1 MRRLNSLL
9 CESPWPGRV
18 RIECAGR
25 DLLGEER
32 AHLLAQ
38 RLAFGRQADLIEVS
52 AAVAIVS
59 VHQRA
64 ATSGQNSSAPRA
76 AIRLPSAAAQ
86 WLSLPKSSRQASRRS
101 V

>member
-9 CESPWPGRV
+9 CESPWPGRE
-18 RIECAGR
+18 RIERAGG
-25 DLLGEER
+25 DFVGQER

-38 RLAFGRQADLIEVS
+38 RVAFGRQADLVEGERAS
-52 AAVAIVS
+52 S
-59 VHQRA
+59 CESDQRA

-76 AIRLPSAAAQ
+76 AIRLPSATAQ
-86 WLSLPKSSRQASRRS
+86 WLSLPKSSRQASMRS